1 VLLPIVGDPGG
12 GSYRELTLY
21 RDLKRDGDYSRAAI
35 TPVDGR
41 DFATHGFT
49 LRPHYVGDTL
59 PHSPYF
65 RRVEPEIVFG
75 SIATGVPNRKRNDGL
90 PDYDV
95 PVEGIPSPGADGLTY
110 LDVVW
115 DEAPFDTHDDFVK
128 TVRRTARDFVQAG
141 LLTRDEERRVVSA
154 AAGARR
160 ELEPT

>member
-1 VLLPIVGDPGG
+1 VLMPIVGDPGG

-21 RDLKRDGDYSRAAI
+21 RHLKRDGDYSRAAI
-35 TPVDGR
+35 TPVDDR
-41 DFATHGFT
+41 DFTTHGLV

-75 SIATGVPNRKRNDGL
+75 SIASGVPNYKRNDGL

-95 PVEGIPSPGADGLTY
+95 PVAGIPSPGTDGLTF

-115 DEAPFDTHDDFVK
+115 DEAPFETHGDFVK
-128 TVRRTARDFVQAG
+128 IVRRTARDFVEAG
-141 LLTRDEERRVVSA
+141 LLTREEEDRVVSA
-154 AAGARR
+154 AARASR
-160 ELEPT
+160 ELRP

>member
-1 VLLPIVGDPGG
+1 VGALVPP
-12 GSYRELTLY
+12 T
-21 RDLKRDGDYSRAAI
+21 RAAI

-41 DFATHGFT
+41 DFTTHGLT

-75 SIATGVPNRKRNDGL
+75 SIATGAPNHKRNDGL

-95 PVEGIPSPGADGLTY
+95 PVEGISSPGTDGLTF

-115 DEAPFDTHDDFVK
+115 DEAPFATHGDFVE
-128 TVRRTARDFVQAG
+128 TVRRTARDFA
-141 LLTRDEERRVVSA
+141 E
-154 AAGARR
+154 AGAHARGGAPR
-160 ELEPT
+160 GVRGGERAARARALT